1 MKKALVIIIGTL
13 VYIGEIMLVV
23 ILLSAISSFFPEEV
37 TPFIPESSN
46 YFLIVLIYLVR
57 LLALVAAVALLRRE
71 ILHAK
76 RDLANVKDY
85 WFINI

>member
-37 TPFIPESSN
+37 TQFIPESSN